1 MAYTKIAN
9 IIQPEVFTAN
19 VIDMSA
25 ELSQFWQ
32 SGIISTVSD
41 LGENFSQGVATVN
54 MPFWD
59 DLAGED
65 QLLDEDTNLTV
76 QNLSM
81 GQDVAVWHGRALV
94 YGGTDLAQALNNNRE
109 RKSTRLNS
117 SHVKSS
123 YAVFCLKKKK
133 KDAEQQH

>member
-1 MAYTKIAN
+1 LFCARPHACPVYRSY
-9 IIQPEVFTAN
+9 V
-19 VIDMSA
+19 
-25 ELSQFWQ
+25 
-32 SGIISTVSD
+32 TVSCALLPFPTRRSSD
-41 LGENFSQGVATVN
+41 L
-54 MPFWD
+54 WD
-59 DLAGED
+59 DLAGD
-65 QLLDEDTNLTV
+65 VQLLDENTNLTV

-94 YGGTDLAQALNNNRE
+94 YGGTDLAQALNNNRD